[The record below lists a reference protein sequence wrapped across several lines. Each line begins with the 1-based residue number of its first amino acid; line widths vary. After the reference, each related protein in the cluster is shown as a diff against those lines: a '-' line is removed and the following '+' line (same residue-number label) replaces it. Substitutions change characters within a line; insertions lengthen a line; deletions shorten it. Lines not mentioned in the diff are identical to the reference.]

1 MSLSRGPTARRNG
14 SVQGPHPDEHLN
26 GPVQGPHQDTTGSVH
41 GHLASA
47 ISVPRNG
54 SVQGPHTDEHPS
66 GSGQGSVHSDSFSAL
81 PAARASQRRRH
92 GIKTASAVTSLSAV
106 LLGLGSA
113 PGSRIGPRAPRLR
126 SYGAMKAYG
135 PVHIKEKDRQSLSAA
150 RSDSLSQHSPHG
162 IKIAIRSDCPTALSA
177 ARLSQR
183 RHHGI
188 KILIRGDSISS
199 PSTVSQRCPQRQPR
213 SDVST
218 TSRRDPQQQSLSA
231 VRSYSLSALPAAT
244 ASQRCQHGIKTAIR
258 SNVSQRRP
266 AGSPDRPLRL
276 VSTPGRRASGLT
288 VR

>member
-1 MSLSRGPTARRNG
+1 MSLSRGPTAPRNG
-14 SVQGPHPDEHLN
+14 SVQGPHP
-26 GPVQGPHQDTTGSVH
+26 
-41 GHLASA
+41 
-47 ISVPRNG
+47 
-54 SVQGPHTDEHPS
+54 DEHPS

-81 PAARASQRRRH
+81 PAATASQRRRH

-188 KILIRGDSISS
+188 KIVIRCDSISS
-199 PSTVSQRCPQRQPR
+199 PSTVSQRCPQQQP
-213 SDVST
+213 
-218 TSRRDPQQQSLSA
+218 LSA
-231 VRSYSLSALPAAT
+231 VSTASRQQSAAT
-244 ASQRCQHGIKTAIR
+244 VPQRYP
-258 SNVSQRRP
+258 QRGVVPKLR
-266 AGSPDRPLRL
+266 ARAVRTQTRPLKRGAVPKL
-276 VSTPGRRASGLT
+276 RARAVQVGPKLQARG
-288 VR
+288 VVPKLRARAV